1 MPTGYTSKI
10 YDGDEQTGKEFLM
23 TCARAFG
30 ATIEMRDMSLDA
42 KIPEEFKPSTY
53 HQEQI
58 TKAREE
64 LLKYTEMTI
73 EEASKFADLE
83 YNQKLKDDKKYND
96 KKLALRDRYQN
107 TLGEVLNWEPPT
119 SEHEG
124 LKKFAIEQLQESI
137 KWDCTIYP
145 HEEHVKE
152 TPQEYIERKMSD
164 SLRNIEYHQK
174 EWDKE
179 VKRTNERNLWI
190 KQLRES
196 LNS

>member
-10 YDGDEQTGKEFLM
+10 YEGKEQTGKEFLM

-30 ATIEMRDMSLDA
+30 ATIEMRDMGLDA
-42 KIPEEFKPSTY
+42 EIPEEFQPSTY

-58 TKAREE
+58 NIAREN

-73 EEASKFADLE
+73 EEASELAEME
-83 YNQKLKDDKKYND
+83 YNQKLIDNKKYND
-96 KKLALRDRYQN
+96 KKFALRDRYQN

-145 HEEHVKE
+145 RENYKKE
-152 TPQEYIERKMSD
+152 TPQEYIERKIGE
-164 SLRNIEYHQK
+164 SLKDIEYYQK
-174 EWDKE
+174 KWEEE
-179 VKRTNERNLWI
+179 VKRTNACNLWI

-196 LNS
+196 LK